1 MFCWRLIGP
10 CVCAVLSCANSS
22 RASMVAV
29 PRIEMPE
36 VAKRPCHLRR
46 LPPSP
51 TTADL
56 EVSFAMRGADL
67 AACELAR
74 KLAVETFD
82 AQSALVDGVGK
93 PARRSWRNW

>member
-1 MFCWRLIGP
+1 M
-10 CVCAVLSCANSS
+10 SQ
-22 RASMVAV
+22 ASMVAV

-36 VAKRPCHLRR
+36 AAKRPCHLRR

-56 EVSFAMRGADL
+56 EVGFAMRGADL

-74 KLAVETFD
+74 KLAVETFE

-93 PARRSWRNW
+93 PARRSWRVW

>member
-1 MFCWRLIGP
+1 M
-10 CVCAVLSCANSS
+10 A
-22 RASMVAV
+22 AV

-36 VAKRPCHLRR
+36 VARRPCHLRR
-46 LPPSP
+46 LSPSP
-51 TTADL
+51 TIADL

-82 AQSALVDGVGK
+82 AQNALVDSVGK
-93 PARRSWRNW
+93 PARRSWRVW

>member
-1 MFCWRLIGP
+1 M
-10 CVCAVLSCANSS
+10 
-22 RASMVAV
+22 
-29 PRIEMPE
+29 
-36 VAKRPCHLRR
+36 
-46 LPPSP
+46 
-51 TTADL
+51 
-56 EVSFAMRGADL
+56 SFAMRGADL

>member
-1 MFCWRLIGP
+1 
-10 CVCAVLSCANSS
+10 
-22 RASMVAV
+22 
-29 PRIEMPE
+29 MPE